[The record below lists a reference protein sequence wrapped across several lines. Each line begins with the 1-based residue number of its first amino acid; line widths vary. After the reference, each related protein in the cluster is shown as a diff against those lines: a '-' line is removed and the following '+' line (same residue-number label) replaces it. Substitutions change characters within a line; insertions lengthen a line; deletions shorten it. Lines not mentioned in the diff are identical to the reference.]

1 MEAKAEAKA
10 KKAKQA
16 AVAKQE
22 DAFHRNLKA
31 AVHGMAMEK
40 AVAKRYGSYAALA
53 GVVSLVFGDL
63 AVGLGLY
70 GPTAALAA
78 CAAVLATFKLVVGRK
93 ADEVEAPPA
102 VPTEVA

>member
-1 MEAKAEAKA
+1 MLVAYFVAF
-10 KKAKQA
+10 A
-16 AVAKQE
+16 ACGLMACWGCHK
-22 DAFHRNLKA
+22 DAWDGERHD
-31 AVHGMAMEK
+31 AV
-40 AVAKRYGSYAALA
+40 R
-53 GVVSLVFGDL
+53 DL

-93 ADEVEAPPA
+93 ADEVEAAPA